1 VVPPP
6 RVVTHGDIV
15 VGHVARDV
23 VVERVLHVVEHV
35 VARE

>member
-15 VGHVARDV
+15 VEHVARDV
-23 VVERVLHVVEHV
+23 IVERVFDVVEHV
-35 VARE
+35 DARE